1 MTAVKTLAVHAPD
14 VKEKKR
20 SKVAD
25 ILDTYIELA
34 DERERLLRDEG
45 LDFEAR
51 NYKVLKYILHDV
63 KEHIKQGGVVSTKK
77 TYVLPGAIWIAKSLA
92 EGRITIDEAA
102 DAIGATRYLSVKLFR
117 TLTHEKNLTLV
128 IPSNLS
134 PKDVNVYLWT
144 DKVGYDREGNPL
156 YMLTMYFS
164 FPFDISEIDRRS
176 EYEPVSVLFVRKGGK
191 FIPLKAYARVH
202 YDVYVY
208 DLENLENMEVMFLRH
223 GHTPKIVGKEVA
235 RASSS
240 NVLKELLDKAWLV
253 IGDFITQVTGVNRV
267 RIKDEKDKVH
277 VFITHKLPKTKN
289 NVFETAIHPYFIDIT
304 WKV

>member
-1 MTAVKTLAVHAPD
+1 LTAVKALTSHTAD

-20 SKVAD
+20 SKVVD

-34 DERERLLRDEG
+34 DEKEKLLREEG
-45 LDFEAR
+45 LNYEAR
-51 NYKVLKYILHDV
+51 NYRVLKYILHDV
-63 KEHIKQGGVVSTKK
+63 KERIKQGGEVNTRNS
-77 TYVLPGAIWIAKSLA
+77 YILPGAVWIAKSLA
-92 EGRITIDEAA
+92 EGRITIEEAA
-102 DAIGATRYLSVKLFR
+102 DVIGATRYLSVKLFR
-117 TLTHEKNLTLV
+117 TLTQEKNLTLV

-156 YMLTMYFS
+156 YILTMYFS
-164 FPFDISEIDRRS
+164 FPFDISELDRRS
-176 EYEPVSVLFVRKGGK
+176 EYEPVSVLFVKKGGK
-191 FIPLKAYARVH
+191 FVPLKAYARVH

-208 DLENLENMEVMFLRH
+208 DLENLENMEILFLRY
-223 GHTPKIVGKEVA
+223 GHTPKVVGKEVV

-240 NVLKELLDKAWLV
+240 NVLKEVLDKAWLV
-253 IGDFITQVTGVNRV
+253 IGDFITHLTGVNRV

-277 VFITHKLPKTKN
+277 VFITHKLPKTVN
-289 NVFETAIHPYFIDIT
+289 DVFKSAIHPYFIDIT